1 MAIVTRCVRTARTVG
16 VLLWAMV
23 CADGCIGVPPCAPPS
38 PQMTREDLSQHVQF
52 LAQPDLKGRSPKT
65 LGSAAARRYLCQHF
79 KACGLV
85 PWGKAGDYAQAFMMG
100 TNVVGVLPGSDPNL
114 AREFVVLAAHYDHL
128 GWTQRG
134 LCLGACDN
142 ASGVAAL
149 LDVAQELALSQTRP
163 RRSICL
169 AAFDCEEEFSL
180 GALAFT
186 CRDDFDPNRIAGVV
200 NLDMLGRN
208 GFEVLDRHLFVIGTE
223 SYPDLRRQIRT
234 FAKDQIEILPVG
246 TDITG
251 PRGDHVVF
259 EPLGIPS
266 LFFTC
271 SLYKDYHRPGDTA
284 DQVDYDNVLRSARV
298 AVQTVRFLADS
309 PHRLE
314 PTPAVR
320 GDVEELEALR
330 LCLGR
335 VDEHPERLGL
345 TEPERQSVKALL
357 DKTQQLLQEA
367 GYSLEDRRH
376 FLWWHAIET
385 LVPLTERFESPAV
398 SRKAEPPDE
407 KALAVQRRA
416 SCLLFM
422 EGRRAMVEVGQALVR
437 HVSRCRHPL
446 LMGVATFESAKSWVP
461 DRYVGLTPLD
471 DRRYVLVAAWW
482 EGHIRYVQ
490 PPVWLWPLQGPS
502 LSASPH
508 LFWFGA
514 EGTREDL
521 VDICLLAWG
530 SHKDPNDHVA
540 PGQASLNRIA
550 DTQRAWTYRQW
561 LDWRLAQG
569 PWPDEES
576 WILDRARSGQWHV
589 VRQALHR
596 AWQGQT
602 RTEAESIT
610 CAILSDPNAQPCLRD
625 VAVRSATGKVG
636 QETLLALARMI
647 DDKTPIPDCS
657 TVCRDPFLRELY
669 DYVGATDKKADR
681 SAKPKAKPK
690 QRPPASLGDL
700 AQGKIRELT
709 RQDFGK
715 DRQAWVRW
723 IERHRE

>member
-1 MAIVTRCVRTARTVG
+1 LG
-16 VLLWAMV
+16 MV
-23 CADGCIGVPPCAPPS
+23 CANGCIVVPPCKPPS
-38 PQMTREDLSQHVQF
+38 PQITPEGLSQHVRF
-52 LAQPDLKGRSPKT
+52 LARPDLKGRSPKT

-85 PWGKAGDYAQAFMMG
+85 PWGKAEDFAQAFMMG

-149 LDVAQELALSQTRP
+149 LEIAQELALSQARP

-169 AAFDCEEEFSL
+169 AAFDCEEKFSL

-186 CRDDFDPNRIAGVV
+186 CREDFDPNRITGIV
-200 NLDMLGRN
+200 NMDMLGRN

-223 SYPDLRRQIRT
+223 SYPDLRQQIWT
-234 FAKDQIEILPVG
+234 FAKDQIEMLPIG

-266 LFFTC
+266 VFFTC

-284 DQVDYDNVLRSARV
+284 DQVNYDNLLRSAKV
-298 AVQTVRFLADS
+298 VVQTVRFLADS

-335 VDEHPERLGL
+335 VDERPERLGL
-345 TEPERQSVKALL
+345 TESERQSVKALL
-357 DKTQQLLQEA
+357 EKTNQLLQKA
-367 GYSLEDRRH
+367 DYSLEDRRR

-385 LVPLTERFESPAV
+385 LVPLMERFESPPV

-407 KALAVQRRA
+407 KRLARQRRA
-416 SCLLFM
+416 TCVLFM
-422 EGRRAMVEVGQALVR
+422 EGRRAMVEVGQALIR

-446 LMGVATFESAKSWVP
+446 LMGVPTFRSAKSWVP
-461 DRYVGLTPLD
+461 DRYLSLTPLD
-471 DRRYVLVAAWW
+471 DRRYALAAAWW
-482 EGHIRYVQ
+482 EGPIRYVQ
-490 PPVWLWPLQGPS
+490 PPVWLWPLQRPS
-502 LSASPH
+502 LSASPY
-508 LFWFGA
+508 LFWFGE

-530 SHKDPNDHVA
+530 REKDPNDNGV
-540 PGQASLNRIA
+540 PWQAALDRIVG
-550 DTQRAWTYRQW
+550 TQQAWTYPQW

-569 PWPDEES
+569 PWPDQEA
-576 WILDRARSGQWHV
+576 WILDRARSSQWHV

-596 AWQGQT
+596 AWEGKT

-610 CAILSDPNAQPCLRD
+610 CAILSDPNAHPCLRD
-625 VAVRSATGKVG
+625 AAVGSVTGKAG
-636 QETLLALARMI
+636 QKTLLALARMI
-647 DDKTPIPDCS
+647 DDKTPIPDCR
-657 TVCRDPFLRELY
+657 TVGRDPFLREL
-669 DYVGATDKKADR
+669 DYYVRAADKKANKP
-681 SAKPKAKPK
+681 AKSKAKPGHE
-690 QRPPASLGDL
+690 PPATIGEL
-700 AQGKIRELT
+700 ALSRLKGLT
-709 RQDFGK
+709 RKDLGQDK
-715 DRQAWVRW
+715 QAWMRW
-723 IERHRE
+723 IGGYCR